1 MVFEKIREHLKDILL
16 CNDEDITMDTQF
28 GTDIVIDSVDLVD
41 LMVRLEED
49 FGITIAEDDAYNV
62 KSVGD
67 VVRLVEEKM
76 KK

>member
-16 CNDEDITMDTQF
+16 CNDEDITPETQF

-49 FGITIAEDDAYNV
+49 FDISITEDDAFNV

-67 VVRLVEEKM
+67 VVTLVENKM